1 MLRRKGNPE
10 TSMNVDIKIERSVEV
25 DAPFKKVAPL
35 LDDLEGTIRRFPK
48 LRKLTKIGTNAYL
61 WAMSVIGSKIAN
73 IAHAVSYCA
82 QYSINP
88 QRADLSWTAIPDR
101 GHQQEQD
108 RLKM

>member
-48 LRKLTKIGTNAYL
+48 LRKMTKIGTKRSEARRVGKECGRTCRYR
-61 WAMSVIGSKIAN
+61 WTQSHKKK
-73 IAHAVSYCA
+73 
-82 QYSINP
+82 QTTKKT
-88 QRADLSWTAIPDR
+88 QRHKTI
-101 GHQQEQD
+101 H
-108 RLKM
+108 KNNT